1 VEICFD
7 PMVIRVDPGQRVT
20 WTNRE
25 SIAHTVT
32 GPAGLWG
39 SVGQLA
45 DGESVSQVFDI
56 PGIYPY
62 ACLLHPGM
70 IGAVVVGNGGAPGG
84 PVTAARGA
92 ELAQIPV
99 SPAAAPHAA
108 AVRGPHRSPAWPAAA
123 AIIGLVSGAAAYA
136 IARTRVA
143 VPKHSES

>member
-1 VEICFD
+1 MNRGAVPLAAAATGLLATLFMASSALGGGGCHGSGLRDAKGTSGDLVEICFD

-62 ACLLHPGM
+62 
-70 IGAVVVGNGGAPGG
+70 
-84 PVTAARGA
+84 
-92 ELAQIPV
+92 
-99 SPAAAPHAA
+99 
-108 AVRGPHRSPAWPAAA
+108 
-123 AIIGLVSGAAAYA
+123 
-136 IARTRVA
+136 
-143 VPKHSES
+143 